1 MKAVLWQKGIARHTE
16 QGTFVWFVRR
26 YGENSYLRVV
36 ILQNNLNATRGLG
49 GRGWGGGGSKG
60 QKLMRFELN
69 EMKSLRINIE
79 EEGLYEIRNS
89 LEVPIERGLKGIEG
103 I

>member
-1 MKAVLWQKGIARHTE
+1 MG
-16 QGTFVWFVRR
+16 
-26 YGENSYLRVV
+26 
-36 ILQNNLNATRGLG
+36 
-49 GRGWGGGGSKG
+49 GGGGSKG
-60 QKLMRFELN
+60 QKLIRFELN

>member
-1 MKAVLWQKGIARHTE
+1 MQQTVFTSKAFFKAVLWQKGIARHTE

-49 GRGWGGGGSKG
+49 GRGGGGGKQG
-60 QKLMRFELN
+60 AK
-69 EMKSLRINIE
+69 IN
-79 EEGLYEIRNS
+79 
-89 LEVPIERGLKGIEG
+89 
-103 I
+103 